1 MADRM
6 EEAFRN
12 AFVRADEVDFEPLD
26 VTAIQKR
33 PEAILGES
41 QKARTGR
48 TFGAVRALAAVAA
61 FVLVAGVGWFFANRL
76 AGSTSASMVAPQATP
91 GGGTPLGNPTLV
103 PDPGMK
109 YVSFANVAIQVPAQW
124 GFASTIEPWCVAGER
139 PTMPYVDQV
148 DPVDEVSPAIECD
161 GVGPAEGTVTHL
173 TWRYALAEE
182 TEASTTPLRTGW
194 ADYSQRVGEAWVT
207 VQAPTSDARLAAT
220 ILATGRAVDV
230 DHNGCPATGRI
241 QANDFIRPL
250 SGDLVRVG
258 RVDEIAV
265 CQYEVGAGTSRP
277 GLKASRNLTGD
288 AALELLTQLRNA
300 PAGAGPNDPSQC
312 IRQAGPEAITLR
324 LRDGNAV
331 TETYVYYQ
339 GCQGNGILDS
349 VAVRTLTTGVCTAIL
364 GDQVT
369 YQAGWLTTYQLCH
382 SVVMVSAETPKSG
395 TAVSPR
401 ATTTEKPSAAST
413 SSASAGQVTPAAPL
427 PATGSPDPFSGGTP
441 PR

>member
-48 TFGAVRALAAVAA
+48 TFGALRALAAVAA

-76 AGSTSASMVAPQATP
+76 VGSTSATVMAPKATP

-109 YVSFANVAIQVPAQW
+109 YVSFANVAIQVPSEW
-124 GFASTIEPWCVAGER
+124 GFASTMEPWCLSGQR
-139 PTMPYVDQV
+139 PTTPYVDQV
-148 DPVDEVSPAIECD
+148 DPVNMVSVAIGCD

-173 TWRYALAEE
+173 TWRYALTDE
-182 TEASTTPLRTGW
+182 TGASTTPLRTGW

-207 VQAPTSDARLAAT
+207 VQAPTSDATLAAT
-220 ILATGRAVDV
+220 ILGTGRTVDV
-230 DHNGCPATGRI
+230 DHNGCPAMGRI

-265 CQYEVGAGTSRP
+265 CQYIVGGGTSRP
-277 GLKASRNLTGD
+277 GLMASRSVTGD
-288 AALELLTQLRNA
+288 AAMNLLTGLRNA
-300 PAGAGPNDPSQC
+300 PDGGGPDDPSQC

-331 TETYVYYQ
+331 TETYIYYQ

-369 YQAGWLTTYQLCH
+369 YQVGWLTTYQLCH
-382 SVVMVSAETPKSG
+382 PVVMVSAPETSKSG
-395 TAVSPR
+395 TAVSSEGTP
-401 ATTTEKPSAAST
+401 TV
-413 SSASAGQVTPAAPL
+413 SAGQGTPAAPL
-427 PATGSPDPFSGGTP
+427 PATGSPHPVPGGTP